1 MPRTVKT
8 DPNLKPGKPAKPV
21 NLSERASREWDRLTG
36 ELDAARIHVSEAHRA
51 TLYLAA
57 TIAADV
63 AAMWKVI
70 EAEGLYW
77 TNKKTGEPKEHPAA
91 KRMDALRRDYLKA
104 LTMLGLR
111 ASVADPEPDK
121 SGTLAEFLNAND

>member
-1 MPRTVKT
+1 MYRNGNVKGRGQECPRHTTAWRTV
-8 DPNLKPGKPAKPV
+8 
-21 NLSERASREWDRLTG
+21 S
-36 ELDAARIHVSEAHRA
+36 
-51 TLYLAA
+51 
-57 TIAADV
+57 ADI

-70 EAEGLYW
+70 ETDGLYW

-111 ASVADPEPDK
+111 ASVAEPEQVQHE
-121 SGTLAEFLNAND
+121 TLEEILHG

>member
-8 DPNLKPGKPAKPV
+8 DPNLKPGTPTKPA
-21 NLSERASREWDRLTG
+21 NLSARASREWDRLTG
-36 ELDAARIHVSEAHRA
+36 ELERSRIHLSEAHRA
-51 TLYLAA
+51 TLTLAA
-57 TIAADV
+57 TVAADI

-70 EAEGLYW
+70 EVEGLYW

-91 KRMDALRRDYLKA
+91 KRMDALRRDYLKS

-111 ASVADPEPDK
+111 ASVAEPEQVQHE
-121 SGTLAEFLNAND
+121 TLEDILNG

>member
-1 MPRTVKT
+1 MPRSVKT
-8 DPNLKPGKPAKPV
+8 DPNLKAGNPTKPT
-21 NLSERASREWDRLTG
+21 NLSDGASREWDRLTG
-36 ELDAARIHVSEAHRA
+36 ELERSRIHLSEGHRA
-51 TLYLAA
+51 TLTLAA
-57 TIAADV
+57 TVAADI

-70 EAEGLYW
+70 EKEGLYW

-111 ASVADPEPDK
+111 ASVAQPEEVK
-121 SGTLAEFLNAND
+121 TETLEGILHG

>member
-8 DPNLKPGKPAKPV
+8 DPNLKQGTPTKPA

-36 ELDAARIHVSEAHRA
+36 ELERARVHVSEAHRA
-51 TLYLAA
+51 TLSLAA
-57 TIAADV
+57 TIAADI
-63 AAMWKVI
+63 AASWRTI
-70 EAEGLYW
+70 EVEGLYW

-111 ASVADPEPDK
+111 ASVAQPEPDT
-121 SGTLAEFLNAND
+121 SETLEDILNG

>member
-1 MPRTVKT
+1 MPRSVKT
-8 DPNLKPGKPAKPV
+8 DPNLKAGNPAKPTH
-21 NLSERASREWDRLTG
+21 LSERASREWDRLTG
-36 ELDAARIHVSEAHRA
+36 ELDRSRIRLSEAHRA
-51 TLYLAA
+51 TLTLAA
-57 TIAADV
+57 TVAADI

-70 EAEGLYW
+70 ETEGLYW

-111 ASVADPEPDK
+111 ASVAEPEQVQHE
-121 SGTLAEFLNAND
+121 TLEEILNG

>member
-8 DPNLKPGKPAKPV
+8 DPNLPAGKPTKPE
-21 NLSERASREWDRLTG
+21 NLSAQASREWDRLTG
-36 ELDAARIHVSEAHRA
+36 ELERARIHVSEAHRA
-51 TLYLAA
+51 TLYLAS
-57 TIAADV
+57 TIAADI
-63 AAMWKVI
+63 AASWKVI

-111 ASVADPEPDK
+111 ASVAEPERDNSP
-121 SGTLAEFLNAND
+121 TLEELLAD

>member
-1 MPRTVKT
+1 
-8 DPNLKPGKPAKPV
+8 
-21 NLSERASREWDRLTG
+21 
-36 ELDAARIHVSEAHRA
+36 
-51 TLYLAA
+51 
-57 TIAADV
+57 
-63 AAMWKVI
+63 MWKVI

-111 ASVADPEPDK
+111 ASVAEPEPDK
-121 SGTLAEFLNAND
+121 SGTLEAFLND

>member
-8 DPNLKPGKPAKPV
+8 DHNLKQGTPTKPAH
-21 NLSERASREWDRLTG
+21 LSERASREWDRLTG
-36 ELDAARIHVSEAHRA
+36 ELVRSRIHLSEAHRA
-51 TLYLAA
+51 TLTLAA
-57 TIAADV
+57 TVAADI

-70 EAEGLYW
+70 EVEGLYW

-111 ASVADPEPDK
+111 ASVAQPEEVK
-121 SGTLAEFLNAND
+121 RETLDDILNG